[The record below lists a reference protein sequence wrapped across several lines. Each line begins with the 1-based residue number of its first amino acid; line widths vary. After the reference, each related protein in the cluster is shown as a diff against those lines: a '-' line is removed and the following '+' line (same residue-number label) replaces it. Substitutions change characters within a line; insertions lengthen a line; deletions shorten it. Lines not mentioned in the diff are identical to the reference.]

1 MGYKQAQLRKARL
14 LKTYRKTKHSYGAG
28 VWFNDDKGFYIRYSP
43 SNTPGYTKAL
53 RRINNRKVRRAR
65 DNYNHGS
72 YKNFM
77 TIGGLYFKENCLWHA
92 KLCLKKPDLQFLTSL
107 VATVLTVVKS

>member
-53 RRINNRKVRRAR
+53 RRISNRKVRRAR

-72 YKNFM
+72 YKK
-77 TIGGLYFKENCLWHA
+77 LYDYWWTLF
-92 KLCLKKPDLQFLTSL
+92 
-107 VATVLTVVKS
+107 